1 LNVVTSAVAAAIF
14 AFPLVMAALAL
25 PMSTNAVEVR
35 PEFDDSRR
43 FPSDH

>member
-1 LNVVTSAVAAAIF
+1 LNVVTSVVAAAIF
-14 AFPLVMAALAL
+14 AFPLAMAA

-43 FPSDH
+43 FPFDH